1 MALGID
7 IYRSFQTVTS
17 WPKVKAAGVT
27 FAYVKLSDGSGMPK
41 GGRGDNEVKGAK
53 SVGIPVGGYHFVQA
67 SPTPEAQADILLG
80 EVRRLGADG
89 CAPMLDLEDN
99 PAGPALPNIPDSQKR
114 AFAVRFLNRVA
125 AAGFRPGV
133 YLNNALA
140 KQLRPDTWGIPGLV
154 IWIARYGARPDA
166 AAGRYD
172 IHQYSSSGSIAG
184 ITASGVDLDE
194 SYTDAHLTA
203 TTEESDMDSTQAG
216 QLDYVYRVLQRY
228 PADAPN
234 GTMKDGKWAGDA
246 AEVGRQNFVLLST
259 LKAQLDALTATVA
272 ALIKDPGL
280 DEAKVTQIINDAVAS
295 NLHIT
300 GTVEIT
306 GAAQ

>member
-7 IYRSFQTVTS
+7 IYRKFQTVTN
-17 WPKVKAAGVT
+17 WPAVKQDGVT
-27 FAYVKLSDGSGMPK
+27 FVYVKLSDGGGMPA
-41 GGRGDNEVKGAK
+41 GGRGDAEVRGAK

-67 SPTPEAQADILLG
+67 SPAPEAQADILLG

-99 PAGPALPNIPDSQKR
+99 PAGSKLPNIPDSQKR

-140 KQLRPDTWGIPGLV
+140 KKLRPDTWGVPGLV
-154 IWIARYGARPDA
+154 IWIARYGAKPDA

-172 IHQYSSSGSIAG
+172 IHQYSSSGSIPGISAG
-184 ITASGVDLDE
+184 GVDLDE
-194 SYTDAHLTA
+194 SYTSNHLTA
-203 TTEESDMDSTQAG
+203 TVEDDMPSLDEIYTKVWYNALWTIKDASGKVTGTPNASNVLAMLHD
-216 QLDYVYRVLQRY
+216 QL
-228 PADAPN
+228 
-234 GTMKDGKWAGDA
+234 T
-246 AEVGRQNFVLLST
+246 
-259 LKAQLDALTATVA
+259 ALTAQVSGLTAAVA
-272 ALIKDPGL
+272 ALSKDNTLTP
-280 DEAKVTQIINDAVAS
+280 DAVAKIVTDAVAEHI
-295 NLHIT
+295 NIT

-306 GAAQ
+306 GANAEAAQ